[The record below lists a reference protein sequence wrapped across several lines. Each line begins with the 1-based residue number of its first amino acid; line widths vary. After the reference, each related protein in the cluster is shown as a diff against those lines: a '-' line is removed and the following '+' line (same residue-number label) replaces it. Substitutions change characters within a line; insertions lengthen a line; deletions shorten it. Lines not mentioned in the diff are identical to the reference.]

1 MSTRAANDCMLGNR
15 ALERFDAC
23 IVGSGAGG
31 ATVAH
36 ALTSAGLA
44 VLILEAGD
52 NPFPGLDDPG
62 ELPPPLHSND
72 ELKYALR
79 DYLEVQ
85 SFLEPRSF
93 RADEHHAAVPTD
105 DVNVLPKAVGGAFQ
119 FSGACAAPRFTEIDF
134 ELVTAM
140 RRARD
145 AQPGLAVPGFG
156 ADAASANFADW
167 PFRYADLEPF
177 YAEAEHLYG
186 VQGAAGNPFESWRS
200 APHPMPPGV
209 PMYSNLLLAE
219 GARRTLLDGSPLTP
233 HVFPLATNSRPYD
246 GRPPCI
252 DCGFCSGFGCPNH
265 AKGSPAV
272 TVLRRALLSGRCQL
286 RYQSPVLSLTWSGRS
301 VTGVVYVDPAGR
313 AQTARADRYVL
324 AANGIESP
332 RLCLLSDP
340 GGPGLG
346 NASGQLG
353 RNLMFHMIHRV
364 QGFLPE
370 RTHGE
375 RGRTNTHGVSDLRGV
390 EPGGATPRVF
400 RDGTDPRVVL
410 GGTCTFTVAGGLP
423 ITNDGLV
430 YTRALPGPLGA
441 RYGLALKN
449 AMRDQPLG
457 QHLIGLEL
465 YGEDAPQLANR
476 IDLDPSLRDVQG
488 RPAARITY
496 RHHPFE
502 LGARA
507 FYVPIMAAIVRNT
520 GVRELSFAGQSAYAF
535 PEPCQPAL
543 AGPPRTRHVLGTLR
557 MGLDPAISVTDAS
570 GRFHDL
576 DNLWAADGS
585 LLPTSSGWN
594 PTLTIIAVALK
605 VGRGIAASGAAI
617 APDATHDERRGLTR
631 PVVSVNVAR

>member
-1 MSTRAANDCMLGNR
+1 VAAAVAKDDRVLGNR
-15 ALERFDAC
+15 ALERFDVL

-31 ATVAH
+31 ASVAH
-36 ALTSAGLA
+36 VLTSAGLN
-44 VLILEAGD
+44 VLVLEAGH
-52 NPFPGLDDPG
+52 NPFPGLDAPG
-62 ELPPPLHSND
+62 ALPPPLHSND
-72 ELKYALR
+72 ELKYVLR
-79 DYLEVQ
+79 DYLAVQ
-85 SFLEPRSF
+85 SILEPRSF
-93 RADEHHAAVPTD
+93 RADEHATAAPTD
-105 DVNVLPKAVGGAFQ
+105 DVNVLPRAVGGAFQ
-119 FSGACAAPRFTEIDF
+119 FSGACAAPRFTAIDF
-134 ELVTAM
+134 ELVSAM
-140 RRARD
+140 ARAR
-145 AQPGLAVPGFG
+145 AAHPGLAVPGFG
-156 ADAASANFADW
+156 DDAASANFADW
-167 PFRYADLEPF
+167 PFTYAELEPF
-177 YAEAEHLYG
+177 YTEAERLSG
-186 VQGAAGNPFESWRS
+186 VQGAPENPFESFRS

-219 GARRTLLDGSPLTP
+219 GSRRTTLDGAPLTP

-246 GRPPCI
+246 DRPPCI

-265 AKGSPAV
+265 SKGSPAV
-272 TVLRRALLSGRCQL
+272 TTLRRALLSGRCQL
-286 RYQSPVLSLTWSGRS
+286 RYESPALRLTWSGRA
-301 VTGVVYVDPAGR
+301 VTGVVYADPAGAER
-313 AQTARADRYVL
+313 TAHADRYVL
-324 AANGIESP
+324 AASGIESA
-332 RLCLLSDP
+332 RLCQLSDP

-375 RGRTNTHGVSDLRGV
+375 RGRTNTHGVSDLRGLR
-390 EPGGATPRVF
+390 PGGAEPRLF
-400 RDGTDPRVVL
+400 QDGASKRVVL

-430 YTRALPGPLGA
+430 YTRQLPAPLGA

-476 IDLDPSLRDVQG
+476 VDLDPTLRDAHG
-488 RPAARITY
+488 RPAARVTY
-496 RHHPFE
+496 RNHAFE
-502 LGARA
+502 LAARA
-507 FYVPIMAAIVRNT
+507 FYLPVMAEIVRNT
-520 GVRELSFAGQSAYAF
+520 GVRELRVGGASAYAF

-543 AGPPRTRHVLGTLR
+543 VGPPRTRHVLGTLR
-557 MGLDPAISVTDAS
+557 MGADPATSVTDGE

-576 DNLWAADGS
+576 DNLWAADGG

-605 VGRGIAASGAAI
+605 VGYAI
-617 APDATHDERRGLTR
+617 AGTR
-631 PVVSVNVAR
+631 PTIAS